1 MELPSLPACR
11 AHAQV
16 GCSPGS
22 WGGEALLEGAG
33 RSPELDGR
41 AELTGASPAQ
51 AAAGLRARETPAER
65 LPGQGFSSKSSQERV
80 DRGQEA

>member
-1 MELPSLPACR
+1 M
-11 AHAQV
+11 
-16 GCSPGS
+16 
-22 WGGEALLEGAG
+22 LLEGAG

-41 AELTGASPAQ
+41 AELTGASPTQ

-65 LPGQGFSSKSSQERV
+65 LPGQDFSSKSSQERV